1 MRVFRMRDCSTRL
14 GIWAFMIFS
23 QWKGSAGPC
32 VWLFRMMLSCGDVYI
47 LILFLGEK
55 ITDDV
60 LLRLTQRA
68 QGNLQCLSLSGCS
81 RITDDGVKCVLDNNP
96 KLKKLSVAGCVRLS
110 LDGIINNLKAF
121 RSQGTPGIE
130 HLKLGR
136 LFSISGEQFG
146 ALKLLLGIDQHQQ
159 AQAQKPRFYH
169 TSDSSLVCDDDCV
182 IDVEMCPVCQKYK
195 LVYDCPSEGCQEKG
209 PKHCR
214 ACDFCIARCI
224 QCGKCIKDC
233 MYVETFCL
241 EYLCSGCW
249 KEALHENI
257 EAMKRSE
264 FALI

>member
-1 MRVFRMRDCSTRL
+1 M
-14 GIWAFMIFS
+14 
-23 QWKGSAGPC
+23 Q
-32 VWLFRMMLSCGDVYI
+32 
-47 LILFLGEK
+47 
-55 ITDDV
+55 
-60 LLRLTQRA
+60 
-68 QGNLQCLSLSGCS
+68 
-81 RITDDGVKCVLDNNP
+81 
-96 KLKKLSVAGCVRLS
+96 LSVAGCVRLS

-249 KEALHENI
+249 KEALAEH
-257 EAMKRSE
+257 RSNE
-264 FALI
+264 EK